1 MRRKAIMHPKTVHW
15 MTVAL
20 LLGLGV
26 TGCAKKPP
34 VSFADLTD
42 QQVFQRGLQAMEKK
56 RWSEAREA
64 FRYLTRMFLQSP
76 YREKA
81 YLYIADTY
89 FREGVE
95 ALPMAVS
102 AYQEFLRL
110 YPNSVDVPYAMFQVG
125 MSYFLQ
131 AEKPQRTQENTR
143 KAVEAFQ
150 QLLDRYP
157 TGEWAEKARQY
168 LRMAQQRLAEHEFII
183 GKYYYKKKNYEAA
196 LNRFQTMFAQ
206 FPPEL
211 CNPEAYLL
219 TYRILQKMGR
229 YEESLQYLRQVV
241 QLFPGTAW
249 SREAATLLNH
259 VTKNTDRP

>member
-1 MRRKAIMHPKTVHW
+1 MSLAVSKTVLW
-15 MTVAL
+15 TVLA
-20 LLGLGV
+20 LGLGLSV
-26 TGCAKKPP
+26 ASCARKPA
-34 VSFADLTD
+34 VSLADLTD
-42 QQVFQRGLQAMEKK
+42 QQLFQRGLQAMEKK

-64 FRYLTRMFLQSP
+64 FRYLTRTFLQSP

-95 ALPMAVS
+95 GLPMAVS

-110 YPNSVDVPYAMFQVG
+110 YPNSVDAPYAMFQVG

-150 QLLDRYP
+150 QLLERYP
-157 TGEWAEKARQY
+157 TGEWAERGRQY
-168 LRMAQQRLAEHEFII
+168 QRRAQQRLAEHEFII
-183 GKYYYKKKNYEAA
+183 GKYYYKKKNYDAA
-196 LNRFQTMFAQ
+196 LGRFQAMFAQ

-241 QLFPGTAW
+241 RLFPDTEW
-249 SREAATLLNH
+249 SREATTLLNSAGPH
-259 VTKNTDRP
+259 ARP